1 MFKLKSKYLNQLII
15 VSLILVSLYLFARI
29 GYHGPA
35 HKRAYLIYRL
45 FANLG
50 FPLILMVFG
59 ALFLNK
65 DKNLLHFDE
74 KNIDSNAL
82 KKICDIDSNS
92 LNSTDDSKSR
102 SIENEDKGDNRK
114 FLTPLKELY
123 SYLLPPFLFWALICI
138 ILKALFLNI
147 GDSPFEILI
156 ASIKLFFSSNWFI
169 WIILCSVLV
178 IPILNEFI
186 KMEKKEGLNYFI
198 ILFVIASILWSLS
211 KQFNFSLYYIDL
223 VFFAEPFAYMVLGYY
238 LDNMID
244 MKNHRKLFLVSIIIF
259 IITFAI
265 RSYLV
270 FKGYVGWNKFFMEIF
285 GSKISLSLD
294 IFTIIEC
301 SAIFLM
307 FKSINCNEIYNKI
320 SNANIVNK
328 ILGYLGRNA
337 YPLFLVLILVTS
349 ILTELKLSLP
359 TNFIFYSIIMT
370 IVFLVIGGILLF
382 ILDKIPYLNK
392 IIGTRLS

>member
-29 GYHGPA
+29 GYHGPH

-82 KKICDIDSNS
+82 ENICDFESNADVS
-92 LNSTDDSKSR
+92 ESKS
-102 SIENEDKGDNRK
+102 IESENTGSNRN
-114 FLTPLKELY
+114 FLTALKELY
-123 SYLLPPFLFWALICI
+123 SYLLPPFVFWALVCI
-138 ILKALFLNI
+138 ILKALFLNL
-147 GDSPFEILI
+147 GDSPSEILI
-156 ASIKLFFSSNWFI
+156 DSIKLFFSSNWFI

-186 KMEKKEGLNYFI
+186 KMEKKDGLNYFI

-211 KQFNFSLYYIDL
+211 KHFNFSLYYIDL

-238 LDNMID
+238 LDNLID
-244 MKNHRKLFLVSIIIF
+244 MKNHRKLFLVSLIIF
-259 IITFAI
+259 ILTFAI

-270 FKGYVGWNKFFMEIF
+270 FKGYVGWNEFFMEIF

-320 SNANIVNK
+320 SNANLVNK

-349 ILTELKLSLP
+349 ILTELKLSYP
-359 TNFIFYSIIMT
+359 TNFLFYSIIMT
-370 IVFLVIGGILLF
+370 IIFLVIGGILLF
-382 ILDKIPYLNK
+382 ALDKIPYLNK
-392 IIGTRLS
+392 IIGTRLD